1 MGQKV
6 YVVVESFDDGY
17 DEQIR
22 AAFTNQKDAKEY
34 ADSKQG
40 YWDYYDLDL
49 DTEQPDDSMRVWSVE
64 INMGYP
70 NIMRQHDIDRFKPRR
85 NAFYMER
92 SDSAQKL
99 IIFVE
104 ANRESKAFEQ
114 AFRMYNDILGNPEKY
129 KGYSD
134 VHKRFYTSVGDLYD
148 FATGNKIE
156 EYIKK

>member
-1 MGQKV
+1 MSMGKKV
-6 YVVVESFDDGY
+6 YIIVELWDGGN

-40 YWDYYDLDL
+40 DWDCYALDL

-70 NIMRQHDIDRFKPRR
+70 NIMRQHYIDRFKPRR

-92 SDSAQKL
+92 EDST
-99 IIFVE
+99 
-104 ANRESKAFEQ
+104 
-114 AFRMYNDILGNPEKY
+114 P
-129 KGYSD
+129 
-134 VHKRFYTSVGDLYD
+134 
-148 FATGNKIE
+148 
-156 EYIKK
+156 